1 VTSDLA
7 GAVERV
13 PRLIALLGVAGAGVA
28 WYFGGIRYATAFL
41 LGAAGAYFNFLLI
54 ERFVNG
60 LVRRMVAEPL
70 KRPKV
75 PGLRLYI
82 QLALFVMGA
91 FVIIRFSGFNLV
103 VAFCGFL
110 VCPAAVMLEAIYYL
124 ITYGHS

>member
-7 GAVERV
+7 GAVQRV
-13 PRLIALLGVAGAGVA
+13 PRLIGLLGLVGSGAA
-28 WYFGGIRYATAFL
+28 FYLGGLTYAAAFL
-41 LGAAGAYFNFLLI
+41 VGAAAAYFNFLLI

-70 KRPKV
+70 KRPKA

-82 QLALFVMGA
+82 QLALFVLGA
-91 FVIIRFSGFNLV
+91 FVILQFSGFNLV

-110 VCPAAVMLEAIYYL
+110 VCPAAVMLEAIYFL
-124 ITYGHS
+124 FTYGHS